1 MSDTRKFAAR
11 PGEESAIDG
20 EPRGTGPGTDSG
32 IQLRR
37 QFRHYTIGMHDS
49 PDRREFLASMAACFG
64 LAGCTRDGAS
74 PDLQLW
80 YDRPASEWVEAL
92 PVGNGRLGA
101 MVFGGAATE
110 RIQFNEDTV
119 WRGEPRSY
127 ANKGAH
133 KWLAEIRSLLLAGK
147 QSEAEELAMERFM
160 SVPLRQMAY
169 QSFGDL
175 LIERDGVRDD
185 SLTAYRRYLDLDS
198 GAAGVEFDSN
208 GVSHTQEVFASYP
221 RQVLVVR
228 LTANGNR
235 QLSFTARIE
244 TSHRVE
250 FNGSDGEA
258 LRLSG
263 RIEDGAIHFDARVGI
278 RTDGDVAFDGGRVRV
293 RNASAA
299 TLLLAGATNY
309 VNFRDVSAD
318 PAMRTEEVLGEVL
331 GMPFQDIRNESVQSH
346 QELFRRV
353 RLDLG
358 TTPAA
363 AEPTDQRIAK
373 FAGRADPQL
382 VALLFQYGRYLLIAS
397 SRGSGQPAN
406 LQGLW
411 NDSDQP
417 PWDSKY
423 TVNINTEMNYW
434 PAEVTNLPETHEPL
448 FAMLRDMAQS
458 GAETAREH
466 YDARG
471 WVLHHNTDLWRGTA
485 PINHSNHGVW
495 PTGGAWLCQDLWQ
508 RYLFSGDEEF
518 LRTVAYPLLRGA
530 AEFFVDYL
538 VESPD
543 GDWLISGPSNSPENG
558 GLVMGPTMDHQIVR
572 NLMGNTIAAATALGL
587 DAGFREELAAVRSRI
602 SPNRIGRLGQLQE
615 WEEDIDDPANK
626 HRHVSHLFG
635 LHPGVE
641 ITPYGTPELFAAARK
656 SLEMRGDGATGW
668 SMGWKVNFWS
678 RLLDGD
684 HAFKILAGLLAP
696 VPGSREGRLDD
707 RRGGLYPNLFDA
719 HPPFQID
726 GNFGATAGIAEMLLQ
741 SHDPYGAP
749 LRNSAVQNGQEGFLH
764 LLPALPSALPGGT
777 VTGLRARGG
786 FDVDIQWREG
796 QLVRARI
803 GSRLGKPVTV
813 RYAGSEIR
821 PSIEAGGSIEVTP
834 DSFPPAS
841 TG

>member
-1 MSDTRKFAAR
+1 MSV
-11 PGEESAIDG
+11 
-20 EPRGTGPGTDSG
+20 
-32 IQLRR
+32 
-37 QFRHYTIGMHDS
+37 
-49 PDRREFLASMAACFG
+49 AACAG
-64 LAGCTRDGAS
+64 LAGCARDAAS

-101 MVFGGAATE
+101 MVFGGASTE

-127 ANKGAH
+127 ANRGAH
-133 KWLAEIRSLLLAGK
+133 RWLDQIRSLLHAGK
-147 QSEAEELAMERFM
+147 QAEAEELAMARFM

-175 LIERDGVRDD
+175 LIERDGVHED
-185 SLTAYRRYLDLDS
+185 SLAAYRRHLDLDS
-198 GAAGVEFDSN
+198 AVAGVEFVSD
-208 GVSHTQEVFASYP
+208 GVSHTQEVFASFP

-228 LTANGNR
+228 LAASGDR
-235 QLSFTARIE
+235 QLSFAARIE
-244 TSHRVE
+244 TSHLVE

-263 RIEDGAIHFDARVGI
+263 RIEDGAIRFEARVGV
-278 RTDGDVAFDGGRVRV
+278 RTDGDVSFDGGKVRV

-309 VNFRDVSAD
+309 VDFRDVSAD
-318 PAMRTEEVLGEVL
+318 PAERTAKVLDQVSGI
-331 GMPFQDIRNESVQSH
+331 PFQDIRTESVESH
-346 QELFRRV
+346 RELFRRV

-363 AEPTDQRIAK
+363 TEPTDQRIEK

-448 FAMLRDMAQS
+448 FAMLRDVAQS

-466 YDARG
+466 YGARG

-508 RYLFSGDEEF
+508 RYLYSGDEEF

-538 VESPD
+538 VESPA

-558 GLVMGPTMDHQIVR
+558 GLVMGPAMDHQIVR
-572 NLMGNTIAAATALGL
+572 NLMGNTIAAATALGV
-587 DAGFREELAAVRSRI
+587 DPEFREELAAVRSRV

-615 WEEDIDDPANK
+615 WEEDVDDAANK

-668 SMGWKVNFWS
+668 SMGWKVNFWA

-696 VPGSREGRLDD
+696 VPGAGEGRLDD

-726 GNFGATAGIAEMLLQ
+726 GNFGATAGVAEMLLQ

-749 LRNSAVQNGQEGFLH
+749 LRDSAVQNGQEGFLH
-764 LLPALPSALPGGT
+764 LLPALPSALSGGT

-796 QLVRARI
+796 ELDRARI

>member
-1 MSDTRKFAAR
+1 M
-11 PGEESAIDG
+11 
-20 EPRGTGPGTDSG
+20 
-32 IQLRR
+32 
-37 QFRHYTIGMHDS
+37 HYR
-49 PDRREFLASMAACFG
+49 PDRREFLTSVAAFAG
-64 LAGCTRDGAS
+64 LGGCGRDAVS
-74 PDLQLW
+74 PDLELW

-101 MVFGGAATE
+101 MVFGGGATE
-110 RIQFNEDTV
+110 RIQFNEDTL

-127 ANKGAH
+127 ANQGAH
-133 KWLAEIRSLLLAGK
+133 RWLAEIRSLLFAGR
-147 QSEAEELAMERFM
+147 QAEAEELAMERFM

-175 LIERDGVRDD
+175 LIERDGVQE
-185 SLTAYRRYLDLDS
+185 SAVTAYRRYLNLDS
-198 GAAGVEFDSN
+198 AVAGVEFASN
-208 GVSHTQEVFASYP
+208 GVSHTQEVFASFP

-228 LTANGNR
+228 LAASGDR
-235 QLSFTARIE
+235 QLAFTARIE
-244 TSHRVE
+244 TSHLVE
-250 FNGSDGEA
+250 FNGGDGDA

-263 RIEDGAIHFDARVGI
+263 RVEDGAIRFEARVSI
-278 RTDGDVAFDGGRVRV
+278 RTDGEVSFDGGKVRV
-293 RNASAA
+293 KNASAA

-318 PAMRTEEVLGEVL
+318 PAQRTMAVLDEASGI
-331 GMPFQDIRNESVQSH
+331 PFQDIRRESVASYRD
-346 QELFRRV
+346 LFRRV
-353 RLDLG
+353 QLDLG
-358 TTPAA
+358 TSPAA
-363 AEPTDQRIAK
+363 TEPTDQRIAK
-373 FAGRADPQL
+373 FAGRTDPQL

-397 SRGSGQPAN
+397 SRGSGQAAN

-434 PAEVTNLPETHEPL
+434 PAEVTNLAETHEPL
-448 FAMLRDMAQS
+448 FDMLRDVARS

-508 RYLFSGDEEF
+508 RYLFSGDEDF
-518 LRTVAYPLLRGA
+518 LRDVAYPLLRGA

-558 GLVMGPTMDHQIVR
+558 GLVMGPAMDHQIVR
-572 NLMGNTIAAATALGL
+572 NLMGNAIAAATVLGV
-587 DAGFREELAAVRSRI
+587 DPGFREELAAVRARI

-641 ITPYGTPELFAAARK
+641 ITPFGTPELFAAARK

-668 SMGWKVNFWS
+668 SMGWKVNFWA

-749 LRNSAVQNGQEGFLH
+749 LRDSAVQNGQEGFLN
-764 LLPALPSALPGGT
+764 LLPALPSALSSGS

-786 FDVDIQWREG
+786 FDVDIQWRDGE
-796 QLVRARI
+796 LVRARI

-821 PSIEAGGSIEVTP
+821 PSIAGGESLEVTR

-841 TG
+841 AG

>member
-1 MSDTRKFAAR
+1 M
-11 PGEESAIDG
+11 
-20 EPRGTGPGTDSG
+20 
-32 IQLRR
+32 
-37 QFRHYTIGMHDS
+37 HYR
-49 PDRREFLASMAACFG
+49 PDRREFLMSVAACTG
-64 LAGCTRDGAS
+64 LGGCARDAAS

-101 MVFGGAATE
+101 MVFGGGATE

-119 WRGEPRSY
+119 WQGEPRSY

-133 KWLAEIRSLLLAGK
+133 RWLGEIRSLLFAGK
-147 QSEAEELAMERFM
+147 QAEAEELAMDRFM

-175 LIERDGVRDD
+175 LIERDGIRED
-185 SLTAYRRYLDLDS
+185 SFTAYRRYLDLDS
-198 GAAGVEFDSN
+198 AVAGVDFASN
-208 GVSHTQEVFASYP
+208 GVSHTQEVFASFP
-221 RQVLVVR
+221 HQVLVVR
-228 LTANGNR
+228 LAASGDR

-244 TSHRVE
+244 TSHLVE
-250 FNGSDGEA
+250 FNGRDGEA

-263 RIEDGAIHFDARVGI
+263 RIEGGAIRIDARVGI
-278 RTDGDVAFDGGRVRV
+278 RTDGDVSFEGGKVRIQ
-293 RNASAA
+293 NANAA

-318 PAMRTEEVLGEVL
+318 PAKRTEEVLNKASRI
-331 GMPFQDIRNESVQSH
+331 PFQDIRSESVGSH
-346 QELFRRV
+346 RELFRRV

-397 SRGSGQPAN
+397 SRGSGQAAN

-411 NDSDQP
+411 NDSDRP

-434 PAEVTNLPETHEPL
+434 PAEVTNLAETHEPL
-448 FAMLRDMAQS
+448 FAMLRDVAQS

-485 PINHSNHGVW
+485 PINHSNHGIW

-530 AEFFVDYL
+530 AEFFVDSL

-572 NLMGNTIAAATALGL
+572 NLMGNTIAAATALGV
-587 DAGFREELAAVRSRI
+587 DAGFREELAAVRTRI

-615 WEEDIDDPANK
+615 WEEDVDDPANK

-641 ITPYGTPELFAAARK
+641 ITPYGTPDLFAAARK

-668 SMGWKVNFWS
+668 SMGWKVNFWA

-696 VPGSREGRLDD
+696 VPGSGEGRLDD

-749 LRNSAVQNGQEGFLH
+749 LRDSPVQNGQEGFLH
-764 LLPALPSALPGGT
+764 LLPALPSALSNGS

-786 FDVDIQWREG
+786 FGVDIQWREG
-796 QLVRARI
+796 ELDRARI
-803 GSRLGKPVTV
+803 GSRLGKPITM

-821 PSIEAGGSIEVTP
+821 PSIAEGGSLEVTR